1 MIKTRKVWKPK
12 VDQSEKNLSE
22 DKEKNTGVGPAKGW
36 SRVVASV
43 TKKSKEASSSESE
56 YDVEQNVQDIMPLA
70 KKQDATGKQS
80 SASFNAFAAL
90 GDWMCSATDLLAF
103 G

>member
-12 VDQSEKNLSE
+12 VDQSKKDLSE

-56 YDVEQNVQDIMPLA
+56 YDVEQNVQDIMPLP
-70 KKQDATGKQS
+70 KKQAAAGKQS
-80 SASFNAFAAL
+80 SASFSVFSAL